1 MSRSHDDR
9 EFTLMLLEQPG
20 PVHANETGIEHINA
34 LYGYAMA
41 LTRNPS
47 EAEDMVQETYL
58 RALPAMSRLRHQS
71 NIKGW
76 LFKILRNIWLNQF
89 RKRKTS
95 PQIAEIDG
103 ESGPAELVDPGK
115 QPDGAYV
122 SKMDAARVREAIDR
136 LPTEFREVILLREF
150 EELSYREIAGLLDCP
165 AGTVMS
171 RLARARSKLR
181 VILSSV

>member
-1 MSRSHDDR
+1 
-9 EFTLMLLEQPG
+9 MLLEQPG
-20 PVHANETGIEHINA
+20 PVQANETGIEYINA

-58 RALPAMSRLRHQS
+58 RALPAMSRLRDQS
-71 NIKGW
+71 NVKGW

-103 ESGPAELVDPGK
+103 ESGVAVELADPGK
-115 QPDGAYV
+115 QPDSAYL
-122 SKMDAARVREAIDR
+122 SKVDAARVRAAIDS
-136 LPTEFREVILLREF
+136 LPTEFREIILLREF
-150 EELSYREIAGLLDCP
+150 EELSYREISGLLDCP

-181 VILSSV
+181 VLLSAA